1 MNFNSHGLNALF
13 EKSLIRIIADF
24 GSDKDPRS
32 VISELT
38 KDLKT
43 KVSSLDPGPYNF
55 NLTRGEDGVYHLT
68 TPFMLYRDSRLV
80 LINLLK
86 WIERSG
92 KTDRNDN
99 LFIDLKFM
107 DEVKGPFKGTLFN
120 TGTKIESIDKL
131 KFILE
136 FDETKIYKTFPSRKD
151 GFVSKSIMRFNPK
164 QKFIPKE
171 NSSIDPNLYDIPNTV
186 NSGVNFET
194 LNQGFLRLQYIGGT
208 RYEQKI
214 EEILDILN
222 GFCVTSWN
230 CTINKGFSRENI
242 LTFQKE
248 IAKHNKIRES
258 YYDYA
263 VFKSLFPGIKFT
275 VDMIDDKKTL
285 ESYYQ
290 ILRDRIYEIFSNL
303 DFKGDLEL
311 NYDTTL
317 SMFQIKEGNLK
328 CNDIYGIEM
337 IMCKVEFGNFVNC
350 DFYDCEI
357 IDAKL
362 QGCNL
367 FLHTSANR
375 CNLFDSFANRTCEL
389 LNCEFDGMNGVMNTK
404 MVGGLF
410 RKGKIGSFAD
420 ISDTTTV
427 IQYQPLK
434 AGYMVVGD
442 KIIIPTKKFRQL

>member
-38 KDLKT
+38 KELKT
-43 KVSSLDPGPYNF
+43 KVSTLDPGSHNF
-55 NLTRGEDGVYHLT
+55 NLSRTEDGVYHLT
-68 TPFMLYRDSRLV
+68 TPFMLYRDSRLI
-80 LINLLK
+80 LISLLR
-86 WIERSG
+86 WIERNG

-99 LFIDLKFM
+99 LFLDLKFI
-107 DEVKGPFKGTLFN
+107 DQVSGPFKGTLFN
-120 TGTKIESIDKL
+120 TSTKIDNIDKL

-136 FDETKIYKTFPSRKD
+136 FDETKIYKAFPSRKE
-151 GFVSKSIMRFNPK
+151 GFVSKTILRFNPK

-171 NSSIDPNLYDIPNTV
+171 NSNIDPNLYDIPNTA
-186 NSGVNFET
+186 NCGVNFET

-208 RYEQKI
+208 RYEQKV

-222 GFCVTSWN
+222 QFCVTSWN

-242 LTFQKE
+242 LAFQKA
-248 IAKHNKIRES
+248 ISKNDKIRES

-263 VFKSLFPGIKFT
+263 IFKSLYPTVNFT
-275 VDMIDDKKTL
+275 VDMIDDKKVL
-285 ESYYQ
+285 DSYYQ
-290 ILRDRIYEIFSNL
+290 TLRDRIYEIFSNL
-303 DFKGDLEL
+303 EFKGSFEL

-317 SMFQIKEGNLK
+317 STFQIKDGTLK
-328 CNDIYGIEM
+328 CGDLNSVEFITS
-337 IMCKVEFGNFVNC
+337 KVEFGNFTNC

-357 IDAKL
+357 IDSKIT
-362 QGCNL
+362 GCNL
-367 FLHTSANR
+367 FLHSTANR
-375 CNLFDSFANRTCEL
+375 CNLLDSFVNRTCEL
-389 LNCEFDGMNGVMNTK
+389 LNCEFDGAGGVMNSK

-410 RKGKIGSFAD
+410 KKGKVGSFAD

-427 IQYQPLK
+427 IEYQPLK

>member
-1 MNFNSHGLNALF
+1 MNFNSHVLNTLF
-13 EKSLIRIIADF
+13 DKSLVRIIADF

-38 KDLKT
+38 KELKT
-43 KVSSLDPGPYNF
+43 KVSNLDPGAYNF
-55 NLTRGEDGVYHLT
+55 KLTRSEDGVYHLE
-68 TPFMLYRDSRLV
+68 TPFMLYRDSRLI
-80 LINLLK
+80 LINLMK
-86 WIERSG
+86 WIERNG
-92 KTDRNDN
+92 KTERNDN
-99 LFIDLKFM
+99 LFLDLKFM
-107 DEVKGPFKGTLFN
+107 DQVQGPFKGTLFN

-136 FDETKIYKTFPSRKD
+136 FDETGVYKSFPSRKE
-151 GFVSKSIMRFNPK
+151 GFVSKSILRFEPK

-171 NSSIDPNLYDIPNTV
+171 NSNIDPNLYDIPNTA
-186 NSGVNFET
+186 NCGVNFET
-194 LNQGFLRLQYIGGT
+194 LNHGFLRFQYIGGT

-214 EEILDILN
+214 EDILN
-222 GFCVTSWN
+222 LLNQFCTTAWS
-230 CTINKGFSRENI
+230 CTINKGFTKENI
-242 LTFQKE
+242 LAFQKA
-248 IAKHNKIRES
+248 IAIHDKIRES

-263 VFKSLFPGIKFT
+263 VFASLYSNVKFT

-290 ILRDRIYEIFSNL
+290 ILRDRIYEIFSNIEI
-303 DFKGDLEL
+303 KGNLAL

-317 SMFQIKEGNLK
+317 SVFQIKEGNIKGKDLLGVEF
-328 CNDIYGIEM
+328 IS
-337 IMCKVEFGNFVNC
+337 CKLEFGNYVNC

-357 IDAKL
+357 IDAKI

-375 CNLFDSFANRTCEL
+375 CNILDSFANRTSEL
-389 LNCEFDGMNGVMNTK
+389 LNCEFDGMSGVLNAK

-410 RKGKIGSFAD
+410 KRGKVGSFAE

-427 IQYQPLK
+427 IEYQPLK

>member
-1 MNFNSHGLNALF
+1 MNFNSHGLNALY

-38 KDLKT
+38 KELKT

-55 NLTRGEDGVYHLT
+55 NLTRTEDGVYHLT
-68 TPFMLYRDSRLV
+68 TPFMLYRDSRLLV
-80 LINLLK
+80 INLLK
-86 WIERSG
+86 WIERNG

-99 LFIDLKFM
+99 LFFDLKFM
-107 DEVKGPFKGTLFN
+107 DSVSGPFKGTLFN

-136 FDETKIYKTFPSRKD
+136 FNEEKIYKTFPSRKE
-151 GFVSKSIMRFNPK
+151 GFVSKSILRFDPK

-171 NSSIDPNLYDIPNTV
+171 NSSIDPNLYDIPNTK
-186 NSGVNFET
+186 NCGVNFET

-214 EEILDILN
+214 EEILEILN
-222 GFCVTSWN
+222 QFCVTSWD
-230 CTINKGFSRENI
+230 CTINKGFTQSNI
-242 LTFQKE
+242 LTFQK
-248 IAKHNKIRES
+248 AVSKSDKIRES
-258 YYDYA
+258 YYDYSI
-263 VFKSLFPGIKFT
+263 FKTLYSNVKFT

-290 ILRDRIYEIFSNL
+290 SLRDRIYEIFSNIEI
-303 DFKGDLEL
+303 KGNVEL

-317 SMFQIKEGNLK
+317 SVFQFKEGNLK
-328 CNDIYGIEM
+328 CNEIFGVEF
-337 IMCKVEFGNFVNC
+337 IMCKLEFGYFVNC

-357 IDAKL
+357 IDSKI
-362 QGCNL
+362 QTSNL
-367 FLHTSANR
+367 FLHTIANR

-389 LNCEFDGMNGVMNTK
+389 LNSEFDGTNGVLNAK

-410 RKGKIGSFAD
+410 RKGKVGNFSE

-427 IQYQPLK
+427 IEYQPLK
-434 AGYMVVGD
+434 SGYMVVGD
-442 KIIIPTKKFRQL
+442 KVIIPTKKYRQL